1 MSGAAMRRTC
11 ACLCHVQSRAGPR
24 ARRFATAAKTPTY
37 DTIVIGAGHAG
48 CEAAAAS
55 ARTGARTL
63 LVTQKLDAVGEMSCN
78 PSFGGIG
85 KGTLMREIDALDGLC
100 AKICDQAGVQ
110 FKVLNRS
117 KGHAVWGPRAQM
129 DRRLYKREMQAA
141 IRAVPNL
148 EVFQGSVAD
157 LALRHRTTDD
167 RQEVHGITLDGGQY
181 LDSRTVVITTGTF
194 LAGEIH
200 IGMQAYPAGRLNEAA
215 STALAASL
223 RQAGLHTGRLKTG
236 TPPRIRRST
245 VDLSS
250 LGKQFGD
257 DPPLPFS
264 FMNTHV
270 AVREQ
275 LLCYQTATTRQT
287 IQLVRENLD
296 KSIHIRETVNG
307 PRYCPSLESKV
318 IKFPE
323 RHSHIIW
330 LEPEGFDS
338 DIMYPN
344 GISMTLP
351 ADVQAQILKTIPGL
365 EHAEMTAPGYGVEYD
380 YIDPRGLRASLETK
394 AISGLFLAG
403 QINGTTGYEEAAVQ
417 GVLAGAN
424 AGLLAQGRPPL
435 LIRRHEALLGVL
447 VDDLITKG
455 VSEPY
460 RMFTSRSENR
470 LSVRSDNADLRLTPR
485 GIEHG
490 LIGAERAG
498 HFATTRAQVENAR
511 ARLQSLVLTPGEWQR
526 HDVVVNRDGIRR
538 SAYTILASCDE
549 PTAARLAELVSLDQG
564 VLLRLQ
570 IESRYTHFIS
580 RQAADN
586 REKRLAEESLRIPF
600 ALDYGTVPSLRTEAK
615 HALELSRPETFGQAA
630 ALQGVDQG
638 ALIALMRHLQGRRS
652 GSVSV

>member
-1 MSGAAMRRTC
+1 MLLMVC
-11 ACLCHVQSRAGPR
+11 AQ
-24 ARRFATAAKTPTY
+24 
-37 DTIVIGAGHAG
+37 
-48 CEAAAAS
+48 
-55 ARTGARTL
+55 
-63 LVTQKLDAVGEMSCN
+63 
-78 PSFGGIG
+78 
-85 KGTLMREIDALDGLC
+85 
-100 AKICDQAGVQ
+100 
-110 FKVLNRS
+110 RS
-117 KGHAVWGPRAQM
+117 
-129 DRRLYKREMQAA
+129 A
-141 IRAVPNL
+141 IRLASNSRCST
-148 EVFQGSVAD
+148 EAKATRCGD
-157 LALRHRTTDD
+157 LAHRWTGDCTKERCRLPYAPCPTSRSSKAAWQTSRCVFAPRTTGKKYMASPWM
-167 RQEVHGITLDGGQY
+167 E
-181 LDSRTVVITTGTF
+181 DSIWTHAPSSSPPARSSPAKFTSGCR
-194 LAGEIH
+194 H
-200 IGMQAYPAGRLNEAA
+200 I
-215 STALAASL
+215 
-223 RQAGLHTGRLKTG
+223 RQAGSTRLPPQPSPLHSDRQACIRDDSRLVPHRGSTGRRLTG
-236 TPPRIRRST
+236 PRST

-296 KSIHIRETVNG
+296 RSIHIRETVNG

-351 ADVQAQILKTIPGL
+351 ADVQAQVLKTIPGL

-470 LSVRSDNADLRLTPR
+470 LSVRSDNADLRLTPQ

-549 PTAARLAELVSLDQG
+549 PTAARLAELVSLEQG